1 MKCKRLQDDLS
12 CRIEMFPAPVKPEQC
27 SSCKNYIGDSRG
39 LGDDVAKVIKKMK
52 LDKLVPKS
60 KECGCGKRREKL
72 NKLVP
77 KKRKD

>member
-1 MKCKRLQDDLS
+1 
-12 CRIEMFPAPVKPEQC
+12 MFPAPVKPEQC
-27 SSCKNYIGDSRG
+27 ASCKNYLGRSRG
-39 LGDDVAKVIKKMK
+39 LGDDVANLLSKYK